1 MSFLSKLLTKSSAKS
16 KASKTNKEENKTNNK
31 GQGLPSAKK
40 SKKALEKERALHRI
54 NLATLYNR
62 DENYKPFMNNAIFDY
77 YSLYEKNLPRFKQLV
92 EEETITDKTALGKLA
107 WQGIPAEI
115 RPNIWKILLDYVPL
129 NQANREATIARK
141 REEYAG
147 FIQKYLVG
155 LKSDE
160 LDETDKKALKLVK
173 DDVHRT
179 QPDYPLYHHDLI
191 QEMMTR
197 LLWVWHVRH
206 PASGYV
212 QGINDLT
219 TPFIAVFMSEYM
231 RDLDFNTLNVPANFE
246 ERCTP
251 EIISK
256 VEADTFWCLS
266 KILNGILDNYTFSQS
281 GTHRA
286 LDTIKE
292 ITKKIDPELFK
303 HLQKRGVDF
312 TFFSF
317 RWIFC
322 LLVREFPLRVG
333 LRLFDTYI
341 ADEQGFNVFHF
352 YVCAALLLKWTVK
365 LKKMN
370 FTEIML
376 FLQNLPTKDWNEQD
390 VEMILGE
397 AYVFKTLYGA
407 TPGNSSPS

>member
-1 MSFLSKLLTKSSAKS
+1 MSFLSKLLNKSGSKSSK
-16 KASKTNKEENKTNNK
+16 NKEENKTNTAR
-31 GQGLPSAKK
+31 QGFPVTKK
-40 SKKALEKERALHRI
+40 SKKALEKERALHKV

-62 DENYKPFMNNAIFDY
+62 DENYKPFTNTNPIDY
-77 YSLYEKNLPRFKQLV
+77 YHLYEKNIPKFRQFA
-92 EEETITDKTALGKLA
+92 EEETIVNKNALGKLA
-107 WQGIPAEI
+107 WQGIPAEQ
-115 RPNIWKILLDYVPL
+115 RPNIWRILLDYVPL
-129 NQANREATIARK
+129 NKANREATIARK

-147 FIQKYLVG
+147 FAQTYLVQ
-155 LKSDE
+155 LKADD
-160 LDETDKKALKLVK
+160 LDDTEKKALKLVK

-179 QPDYPLYHHDLI
+179 QPDYPLFHHKLM
-191 QEMMTR
+191 QEMMIR
-197 LLWVWHVRH
+197 ILWVWHVRH

-219 TPFIAVFMSEYM
+219 TPFIVVFLSEYIKNINF
-231 RDLDFNTLNVPANFE
+231 DTLDVPFNFE
-246 ERCTP
+246 EECTA

-286 LDTIKE
+286 LDTIKD
-292 ITKKIDPELFK
+292 ITKRIDPELSK

-317 RWIFC
+317 RWVFC

-370 FTEIML
+370 FTDIMV
-376 FLQNLPTKDWNEQD
+376 FLQNLPTKDWTEQD
-390 VEMILGE
+390 MEMIIAE
-397 AYVFKTLYGA
+397 AYVFKTLYGI
-407 TPGNSSPS
+407 TPGSNSPL